1 MIDLILGLL
10 EPQKG
15 TLEIDDQVID
25 KSNLRA
31 WQKSI
36 GYVPQNIYL
45 SDESI
50 AENIAFGVEKK
61 KIDQNAVEYAAKISQ
76 IDQFIKNE
84 LPNKYETT
92 VGERGVRLSGGQRQR
107 IGIARALY
115 HNPQLL
121 IFDEATSA
129 LDNTTEKAVIDA
141 IYNIRKD
148 ITIILIAHRLSS
160 VKKCDTIFVLED
172 GKIKKTGSFENL
184 IKSDDNFRLS
194 FENT

>member
-1 MIDLILGLL
+1 MTSRREGINYKLDD
-10 EPQKG
+10 KG
-15 TLEIDDQVID
+15 
-25 KSNLRA
+25 K
-31 WQKSI
+31 
-36 GYVPQNIYL
+36 NI
-45 SDESI
+45 
-50 AENIAFGVEKK
+50 
-61 KIDQNAVEYAAKISQ
+61 
-76 IDQFIKNE
+76 
-84 LPNKYETT
+84 
-92 VGERGVRLSGGQRQR
+92 SGGQIQR
-107 IGIARALY
+107 LGIARALY

>member
-1 MIDLILGLL
+1 MEL
-10 EPQKG
+10 
-15 TLEIDDQVID
+15 
-25 KSNLRA
+25 
-31 WQKSI
+31 
-36 GYVPQNIYL
+36 
-45 SDESI
+45 
-50 AENIAFGVEKK
+50 K
-61 KIDQNAVEYAAKISQ
+61 KIDQKAVEYAAKISQ
-76 IDQFIKNE
+76 IDQFITNE

-141 IYNIRKD
+141 IYNIRND

-160 VKKCDTIFVLED
+160 VKKCDNIFVLED
-172 GKIKKTGSFENL
+172 GKIKKTGSFESL
-184 IKSDDNFRLS
+184 IKSDDNFRMS
-194 FENT
+194 FEKYLKC